1 MPDRPTL
8 AHGHLPQPG
17 MLLRSDD
24 TAKRGLW
31 YVHAVAP
38 DGTTMEVVRLPRDTM
53 EPASAA
59 AYYHTTSA
67 VDDAWRIAYAPASQH
82 P

>member
-24 TAKRGLW
+24 TAKRGL
-31 YVHAVAP
+31 
-38 DGTTMEVVRLPRDTM
+38 
-53 EPASAA
+53 
-59 AYYHTTSA
+59 
-67 VDDAWRIAYAPASQH
+67 
-82 P
+82 

>member
-24 TAKRGLW
+24 TAKRGLTTVW
-31 YVHAVAP
+31 FINETGTKEGPINAFTDTLDGHFVAP
-38 DGTTMEVVRLPRDTM
+38 
-53 EPASAA
+53 
-59 AYYHTTSA
+59 
-67 VDDAWRIAYAPASQH
+67 
-82 P
+82 

>member
-1 MPDRPTL
+1 MS
-8 AHGHLPQPG
+8 PQPG

-24 TAKRGLW
+24 TAKRSLW
-31 YVHAVAP
+31 YVHAVTP

-53 EPASAA
+53 EVASAA

-67 VDDAWRIAYAPASQH
+67 VDDGWQLEYAPASPH

>member
-1 MPDRPTL
+1 MS
-8 AHGHLPQPG
+8 PQPG

-53 EPASAA
+53 EVASAA
-59 AYYHTTSA
+59 AYYHTTSV
-67 VDDAWRIAYAPASQH
+67 VDDAWRIEYAPAST
-82 P
+82 